1 MPMGNQTYVN
11 LKLVRLVDGFPIGA
25 TDFQTRRLIRLY

>member
-11 LKLVRLVDGFPIGA
+11 LKLVRLVDGLPIGA
-25 TDFQTRRLIRLY
+25 ADFQTRRLIKLY